1 MRRSLQILLI
11 ASSGLALVACDRGP
25 SASDPLPVAQMRA
38 AFQKSFA
45 SADSATREMV
55 NKFVDEAEKNQ
66 VADAYADINELM
78 TLRTLT
84 KDQGI
89 TVARASATMS
99 QIASEAAQAGDQ
111 QTAETMRATLRKH

>member
-1 MRRSLQILLI
+1 
-11 ASSGLALVACDRGP
+11 
-25 SASDPLPVAQMRA
+25 MRA